1 MCGRFTLTDP
11 NAALAQLFAAV
22 PANDL
27 PEGPR
32 YNICPTQD
40 VAAVVSEDGARR
52 LLPLRWGFLPHWYKS
67 PTDGPL
73 LINAR
78 AESIAEKPAFR
89 AAARARR
96 CLIPASGF
104 YEWTLAGEGPKPA
117 RLPWYIH
124 AAAGGPLA
132 MAGVWQVWERGEEW
146 LVTCAVVTC
155 AANAALAAL
164 HDRMP
169 VFVQPA
175 DFALWLGEAGPG
187 AARLMRP
194 APDSLLTFHRV
205 DPAVNAN
212 RAQGPELIL
221 PVMA

>member
-1 MCGRFTLTDP
+1 MCGRFTLTHP
-11 NAALAQLFAAV
+11 TEALARLFDAL

-27 PEGPR
+27 PAGPR
-32 YNICPTQD
+32 YNICPTQP
-40 VAAVVSEDGARR
+40 VAAVISQDGARR
-52 LLPLRWGFLPHWYKS
+52 LLPLRWGFVPHWARS

-104 YEWTLAGEGPKPA
+104 YEWTTAGDGPKPA

-124 AAAGGPLA
+124 ATDGGPLA
-132 MAGVWQVWERGEEW
+132 MAGIWQVWERDEAR

-155 AANAALAAL
+155 AANAALATL

-169 VFVQPA
+169 VFVAPG

-187 AARLMRP
+187 AAPLMRP
-194 APDSLLTFHRV
+194 APDGLLAFHRV
-205 DPAVNAN
+205 DPAVNSN
-212 RAQGPELIL
+212 RAEGAALIEPL
-221 PVMA
+221 VV

>member
-1 MCGRFTLTDP
+1 MCGRFTLTHP
-11 NAALAQLFAAV
+11 TEALAQLFAAA

-32 YNICPTQD
+32 YNICPTQA
-40 VAAVVSEDGARR
+40 VAAVVSADGARR
-52 LLPLRWGFLPHWYKS
+52 LVPLRWGFVPHWYKS
-67 PTDGPL
+67 PADGPL

-78 AESIAEKPAFR
+78 AESLAEKPAFR

-104 YEWTLAGEGPKPA
+104 YEWTVEGEGPRPA

-124 AAAGGPLA
+124 AADGSPLA
-132 MAGVWQVWERGEEW
+132 MAGVWQEWERGAER

-155 AANAALAAL
+155 PANARLAAL

-169 VFVQPA
+169 VFVAPG
-175 DFALWLGEAGPG
+175 DFALWLGEEGPG
-187 AARLMRP
+187 DARLMRP
-194 APDSLLTFHRV
+194 APEELLAFHRV
-205 DPAVNAN
+205 DPAVNSN
-212 RAQGPELIL
+212 RAQGAELIAPL
-221 PVMA
+221 AG